1 MSLNL
6 LMKVSGRSSGRRENH
21 QPTKKPSKATAMAT
35 KTMSGSGSIVRAQS
49 AGERS
54 LSSTVRSNDSA
65 APLMQCDRQLGDQR
79 SSGDRTAILTGTFRV
94 GQRIKISAI
103 ACPPT
108 RNHQTW
114 YADNVTIQRHLLLQ
128 QVIAAAEIFRAPC
141 ELDIRGI
148 PVLLPEFMEVLNFDG
163 V

>member
-1 MSLNL
+1 VALSTDQ
-6 LMKVSGRSSGRRENH
+6 VEC
-21 QPTKKPSKATAMAT
+21 
-35 KTMSGSGSIVRAQS
+35 
-49 AGERS
+49 S
-54 LSSTVRSNDSA
+54 LSSTVRSNDGGA
-65 APLMQCDRQLGDQR
+65 LMQCDRQLGDQR
-79 SSGDRTAILTGTFRV
+79 GGGDRTAILTGIFRV

>member
-1 MSLNL
+1 
-6 LMKVSGRSSGRRENH
+6 
-21 QPTKKPSKATAMAT
+21 
-35 KTMSGSGSIVRAQS
+35 
-49 AGERS
+49 
-54 LSSTVRSNDSA
+54 
-65 APLMQCDRQLGDQR
+65 MQCDRQLGDQR

-128 QVIAAAEIFRAPC
+128 QVIAAAEIFRNVTIQRHLLLQQVIAAAEIFRAPC

>member
-1 MSLNL
+1 
-6 LMKVSGRSSGRRENH
+6 
-21 QPTKKPSKATAMAT
+21 
-35 KTMSGSGSIVRAQS
+35 
-49 AGERS
+49 
-54 LSSTVRSNDSA
+54 
-65 APLMQCDRQLGDQR
+65 MQCDRQLGDQR